1 MTGRLPMC
9 LLAADSGRSRAYL
22 DMLGRAG
29 LLPRR
34 AVVLHTPAVTTAPR
48 RQAHT
53 TLFDNVT
60 PLPQALARAGVPH
73 VEIAAS
79 DINAPEVCAAVAAG
93 DEAYVIFAGPA
104 GAIVRSPLFETGK
117 HFIHVHPGRVPDF
130 RGSTPMYYSLLAE
143 GRMAA
148 SAILL
153 APRIDDGPILAVRE
167 FVPPE
172 DRTTIDL
179 AFDPWMRAALLV
191 DVCKAY
197 IQTNQLAP
205 EPQADCGQTAF
216 FVIHPVLKHL
226 AILGARDRMLGA
238 E

>member
-1 MTGRLPMC
+1 MC

-22 DMLGRAG
+22 DLLGRAG
-29 LLPRR
+29 LLPQR
-34 AVVLHTPAVTTAPR
+34 AVVVHTPVPTTAPR
-48 RQAHT
+48 QPAQT
-53 TLFDNVT
+53 PLFDNVT
-60 PLPQALARAGVPH
+60 PLPKALTGAGVPH
-73 VEIAAS
+73 VEIVAA
-79 DINAPEVCAAVAAG
+79 DINTPEVCAAVAAG
-93 DEAYVIFAGPA
+93 DESYVIFAGPA
-104 GAIVRSPLFETGK
+104 GAIVRAPLFATGK
-117 HFIHVHPGRVPDF
+117 HFIHVHPGRVPEF

-153 APRIDDGPILAVRE
+153 APRIDDGPILATRE
-167 FVPPE
+167 FAPPA

-179 AFDPWMRAALLV
+179 EFDPWMRAALLV

-197 IQTNQLAP
+197 INTNRLAP
-205 EPQADCGQTAF
+205 EPQVDCGQPAF

-226 AILGARDRMLGA
+226 AILAARERVLVA